1 MALGFPVPVRNA
13 IGDALIAYCGNG
25 AILKIFKGTR
35 PPTGTAEVIADKLS
49 QLTFT
54 GAIAPPTAN
63 GVITLNVPPAN
74 TSAFADGTASWAR
87 ITKADGT
94 TVAIDMSVTATGG
107 GGDLQL
113 DSTAIT
119 QGGTVAI
126 TAGTIT
132 VGNA

>member
-13 IGDALIAYCGNG
+13 IGDALTAYCGNG
-25 AILKIFKGTR
+25 AILKIFGGTR
-35 PPTGTAEVIADKLS
+35 PATGGAETTKLA

-54 GAIAPPTAN
+54 GAIAPAAAG
-63 GVITLNVPPAN
+63 GVITLNIPPSD
-74 TSAFADGTASWAR
+74 TSADATGTASWAR

-94 TVAIDMSVTATGG
+94 TVGIDMSVTATGG

-119 QGGTVAI
+119 VGGTVAI
-126 TAGTIT
+126 TSGTIT